1 MTAPIYT
8 VKTEG
13 AVALVGATAKTV
25 LTAVAHANSGLQLL
39 SVKLGFDGVTAS
51 AVPVLVE
58 LCYCTF
64 GTAGTGTSVTP
75 TQTSGRVLAAGFTGL
90 RNYSAEPTTMTVLEE
105 WLISPNSST
114 ALMDIPLGNEY
125 DTALAQ
131 GFALRIT
138 APAAVNCRA
147 TMAVTRI

>member
-13 AVALVGATAKTV
+13 AVALVAATAKTV
-25 LTAVAHANSGLQLL
+25 LSAIAHANSGLQMTAI
-39 SVKLGFDGVTAS
+39 KLGFDGVTAS
-51 AVPVLVE
+51 AIPALVE

-64 GTAGTGTSVTP
+64 AGAGTGTSVTP
-75 TQTSGRVLAAGFTGL
+75 TQKSGRVLTAGFTGL
-90 RNYSAEPTTMTVLEE
+90 KNYSAEPTVMTVLDE

-114 ALMDIPLGNEY
+114 ALIDIPLGNEY
-125 DTALAQ
+125 DSAFSQ

-138 APAAVNCRA
+138 APAVVNCRA
-147 TMAVTRI
+147 TMDVTRI